1 MVINTRVSVISGVAD
16 SLQKLYG
23 ELPTLQMNDLWSLTR
38 FPRVKNEEIF
48 MTPHA
53 QQYGESLTLCIEQYM
68 DHRLTIVGSQVNS

>member
-1 MVINTRVSVISGVAD
+1 MVINTRVSMISGVAD

-23 ELPTLQMNDLWSLTR
+23 ELPTLTLQMNDLWSLTR
-38 FPRVKNEEIF
+38 FPRGKNEDIF

-68 DHRLTIVGSQVNS
+68 DHRLTIVWSQS